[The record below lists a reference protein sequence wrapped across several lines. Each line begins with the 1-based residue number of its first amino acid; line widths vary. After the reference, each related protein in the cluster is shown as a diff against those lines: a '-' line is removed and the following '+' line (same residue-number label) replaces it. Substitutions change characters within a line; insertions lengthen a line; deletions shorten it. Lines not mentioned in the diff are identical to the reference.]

1 MGKAEDYIEEALAAY
16 ELGAPVVG
24 SVRFGEGH
32 INDTF
37 CVHTQPP
44 DGACRR
50 FILQRISA
58 AAFGN
63 PEQLMRNVVGVTDYL
78 KKVIAREGG
87 NPDRETLTILRTR
100 TGTCY
105 FTDRAGGAWRC
116 TPFIEHTVCLQAA
129 ETPELF
135 YASAKAFGR
144 FQRPAAFS
152 ATFTHS
158 WRRRWICPWRSPLW
172 CRCPGF
178 SPRSSARRR

>member
-100 TGTCY
+100 LWERAKQEQEAAVSDQRRSQVGSGMRNERIRTYNFPQGRVTDHRIGLTLY
-105 FTDRAGGAWRC
+105 QIDAVMDGGLDPIIDALAAADRAERMS
-116 TPFIEHTVCLQAA
+116 E
-129 ETPELF
+129 
-135 YASAKAFGR
+135 
-144 FQRPAAFS
+144 QRED
-152 ATFTHS
+152 
-158 WRRRWICPWRSPLW
+158 R
-172 CRCPGF
+172 
-178 SPRSSARRR
+178 

>member
-58 AAFGN
+58 AAF
-63 PEQLMRNVVGVTDYL
+63 
-78 KKVIAREGG
+78 AR
-87 NPDRETLTILRTR
+87 
-100 TGTCY
+100 
-105 FTDRAGGAWRC
+105 F
-116 TPFIEHTVCLQAA
+116 
-129 ETPELF
+129 
-135 YASAKAFGR
+135 
-144 FQRPAAFS
+144 
-152 ATFTHS
+152 
-158 WRRRWICPWRSPLW
+158 
-172 CRCPGF
+172 CRCRPLCDPWCVQG
-178 SPRSSARRR
+178 

>member
-129 ETPELF
+129 ETPGAVFMPLPRR
-135 YASAKAFGR
+135 SGD
-144 FQRPAAFS
+144 FS
-152 ATFTHS
+152 A
-158 WRRRWICPWRSPLW
+158 C
-172 CRCPGF
+172 
-178 SPRSSARRR
+178 

>member
-1 MGKAEDYIEEALAAY
+1 M
-16 ELGAPVVG
+16 VG

-87 NPDRETLTILRTR
+87 NPDRETLTHPAHP
-100 TGTCY
+100 
-105 FTDRAGGAWRC
+105 DRDVLLHRPC
-116 TPFIEHTVCLQAA
+116 
-129 ETPELF
+129 
-135 YASAKAFGR
+135 GR
-144 FQRPAAFS
+144 GLAV
-152 ATFTHS
+152 H
-158 WRRRWICPWRSPLW
+158 PLY
-172 CRCPGF
+172 
-178 SPRSSARRR
+178 

>member
-24 SVRFGEGH
+24 AVRFGEGH

-105 FTDRAGGAWRC
+105 FTHHRYFKVQELDSDNRIFDQIFTDEFLFDQFGNL
-116 TPFIEHTVCLQAA
+116 HTGQ
-129 ETPELF
+129 TF
-135 YASAKAFGR
+135 YMN
-144 FQRPAAFS
+144 
-152 ATFTHS
+152 FT
-158 WRRRWICPWRSPLW
+158 
-172 CRCPGF
+172 
-178 SPRSSARRR
+178 

>member
-24 SVRFGEGH
+24 AVRFGEGH

-78 KKVIAREGG
+78 KKGKSRPGDTDHPAH
-87 NPDRETLTILRTR
+87 PDRDVLLHRP
-100 TGTCY
+100 C
-105 FTDRAGGAWRC
+105 
-116 TPFIEHTVCLQAA
+116 
-129 ETPELF
+129 
-135 YASAKAFGR
+135 GR
-144 FQRPAAFS
+144 GLAV
-152 ATFTHS
+152 H
-158 WRRRWICPWRSPLW
+158 PLY
-172 CRCPGF
+172 
-178 SPRSSARRR
+178 